1 MDMDRNGLEILDR
14 AECLRLLA
22 GSILGR
28 IAVTIGALP
37 VILPVN
43 FLLDGDRILIRTGTG
58 TKLEAA
64 TRDAVVAFEVDDVE
78 PFSHSGWSVCVT
90 GRAMELRDQDDVA
103 RVASLPLPHW
113 APKGTEHVVAVSV
126 DLVTGRRL
134 SHPTPTDSNS
144 DSDSVSA
151 RPV

>member
-14 AECLRLLA
+14 AECLHLLS
-22 GSILGR
+22 GSVLGR
-28 IAVTIGALP
+28 IAVTVGALP

-43 FLLDGDRILIRTGTG
+43 FLLDGDRILIRTGKG

-90 GRAMELRDQDDVA
+90 GRATELRDDEVA

-113 APKGTEHVVAVSV
+113 APSGTEHVVAVSV
-126 DLVTGRRL
+126 DFVTGRRL
-134 SHPTPTDSNS
+134 SHPSPAGSLS
-144 DSDSVSA
+144 EKSV
-151 RPV
+151 